1 MAARS
6 GGNLTGS
13 NRNLA
18 LAVVLPDFL
27 SDLKQG
33 PPPLLASVSPPVL
46 RQGGRGTYWGQPVVK
61 ASVTLAF
68 GPRPI
73 AAQLPGRSHC
83 PGSCPLHTC
92 TGGRTGTTSVEG
104 AESMPV
110 SRLRA
115 EKGLPQA
122 RKEKQPGH
130 SHTGS
135 WKRARLAWVHF
146 STANMEERPP
156 ARVFAFLEDAN
167 KSTRQLATGRKSG
180 PKSSRRNKDG
190 MPVGR
195 GWGMKTGATVPGPL
209 TSHHGGGLGCCQPQV
224 NPRNPCR
231 DEHALGHLLTSHL
244 RPSQQARWW

>member
-1 MAARS
+1 MGPAGGQGICDTGFWPPPHCSPAARPFP
-6 GGNLTGS
+6 
-13 NRNLA
+13 
-18 LAVVLPDFL
+18 LPRL
-27 SDLKQG
+27 L
-33 PPPLLASVSPPVL
+33 PLPHLH
-46 RQGGRGTYWGQPVVK
+46 RRKEGDCQCGGGRIY
-61 ASVTLAF
+61 A
-68 GPRPI
+68 R
-73 AAQLPGRSHC
+73 
-83 PGSCPLHTC
+83 
-92 TGGRTGTTSVEG
+92 
-104 AESMPV
+104 V

-190 MPVGR
+190 MPVGMGLGYEDWGDCPRPPHVTPR
-195 GWGMKTGATVPGPL
+195 GWPRMLSAPGK
-209 TSHHGGGLGCCQPQV
+209 S
-224 NPRNPCR
+224 
-231 DEHALGHLLTSHL
+231 
-244 RPSQQARWW
+244 